1 MTALVIYQHW
11 PLMLCF
17 AGHVQAGQAQ
27 VDMTK
32 ARPNDLVPVVCEY
45 CLPLVGSDVKKVLR
59 LRVVVL
65 P

>member
-1 MTALVIYQHW
+1 
-11 PLMLCF
+11 MLCF

-45 CLPLVGSDVKKVLR
+45 RLPLVGSDVKKVLR